1 MYNRS
6 HKTIARSREKT
17 ETAMPLS
24 DPDKNLRLAV
34 LIDADN
40 AHRDCL
46 GGIMEEVAI
55 YGTPNTK
62 RAYGDWSSSNLSG
75 WKQTLLDNSVTAVQ
89 QFAYTRGKNST
100 DSAMIIDAMDI
111 LYAGN
116 TDGFVLVS
124 SDSDFT
130 GLARRLRESGLFVIG
145 IGEQKTPKPLISAC
159 NKFIYI
165 EVIRERTKKAEKA
178 PAKKTPSKSAAA
190 KKAPAK
196 KAAEPEP
203 ETARTPS
210 AEPKRIP
217 ESVVWLI
224 ADSILDLAEN
234 AEDDYVSLGSV
245 GQLIQKKRP
254 DFDTRSYGFSK
265 LSGMVK
271 AIDRFEVLERED
283 KNDPRSKNVYIRD
296 LEM

>member
-1 MYNRS
+1 
-6 HKTIARSREKT
+6 
-17 ETAMPLS
+17 MPIT
-24 DPDKNLRLAV
+24 DTDKNLRLAV

-40 AHRDCL
+40 APRDCL
-46 GGIMEEVAI
+46 AGIMEEVAI

-62 RAYGDWSSSNLSG
+62 RAYGDWSSRNLAG
-75 WKQTLLDNSVTAVQ
+75 WKQTLLDNSVTPVQ
-89 QFAYTRGKNST
+89 QFAYTKGKNST

-111 LYAGN
+111 LYSGHA
-116 TDGFVLVS
+116 DGFVLVS

-145 IGEQKTPKPLISAC
+145 IGEQKTPKPLIAAC

-165 EVIRERTKKAEKA
+165 EVIRDKMQKLEQKTSQPQKKKTAQTAKKSQTAKKPAEA
-178 PAKKTPSKSAAA
+178 EPAKAAPS
-190 KKAPAK
+190 
-196 KAAEPEP
+196 EE
-203 ETARTPS
+203 R
-210 AEPKRIP
+210 RIP
-217 ESVVWLI
+217 ESVIWLI
-224 ADSILDLAEN
+224 ADSILDLADTGDN
-234 AEDDYVSLGSV
+234 DYVSLGAV

-271 AIDRFEVLERED
+271 AIDRFEVVERED
-283 KNDPRSKNVYIRD
+283 KSDPRSKIVYIRD

>member
-1 MYNRS
+1 MA
-6 HKTIARSREKT
+6 IT
-17 ETAMPLS
+17 ET
-24 DPDKNLRLAV
+24 DKNMNMRLAV

-40 AHRDCL
+40 APRDCL
-46 GGIMEEVAI
+46 QGIMEEVAI
-55 YGTPNTK
+55 YGTPNIK
-62 RAYGDWSSSNLSG
+62 HAYGDWSSRNLAG
-75 WKQTLLDNSVTAVQ
+75 WKQTLLDNSVTPVQ

-130 GLARRLRESGLFVIG
+130 GLARRLREDGLFVIG
-145 IGEQKTPKPLISAC
+145 IGEQKTPSPLIAAC

-165 EVIRERTKKAEKA
+165 EVIRSRMQKTVQKTQQKTAAQTKKPSAAKKTAE
-178 PAKKTPSKSAAA
+178 PAKKQDA
-190 KKAPAK
+190 AK

-203 ETARTPS
+203 AKAASGGDDR
-210 AEPKRIP
+210 RIP
-217 ESVVWLI
+217 EGVVWLI
-224 ADSILDLAEN
+224 ADSILDLADTGDN
-234 AEDDYVSLGSV
+234 DYVSLGAV

-254 DFDTRSYGFSK
+254 DFDTRSYGYSK

-271 AIDRFEVLERED
+271 AIDRFEVVERED
-283 KNDPRSKNVYIRD
+283 KSDPRSKIVYIRD

>member
-1 MYNRS
+1 
-6 HKTIARSREKT
+6 
-17 ETAMPLS
+17 MPIT
-24 DPDKNLRLAV
+24 DTDKNMRLAV

-40 AHRDCL
+40 APRDCL

-55 YGTPNTK
+55 YGTPNIK
-62 RAYGDWSSSNLSG
+62 RAYGDWSSRNLSS
-75 WKQTLLDNSVTAVQ
+75 WKQELLDNSVSPVQ
-89 QFAYTRGKNST
+89 QFAYTKGKNST

-111 LYAGN
+111 LYSGN

-130 GLARRLRESGLFVIG
+130 GLARRLREDGIFVIG
-145 IGEQKTPKPLISAC
+145 IGEQKTPKPLIAAC

-165 EVIRERTKKAEKA
+165 EVIRERTRQAQAKTAQA
-178 PAKKTPSKSAAA
+178 TPAKSASRQNQPPKKNAA
-190 KKAPAK
+190 KKPESEPARASAPA
-196 KAAEPEP
+196 ED
-203 ETARTPS
+203 R
-210 AEPKRIP
+210 RIP
-217 ESVVWLI
+217 ESVIWMI
-224 ADSILDLAEN
+224 ADSILDLADTGDN
-234 AEDDYVSLGSV
+234 DYVSLGAV

-271 AIDRFEVLERED
+271 AIDRFEVLERVD
-283 KNDPRSKNVYIRD
+283 KSDPRSKNVYIRD

>member
-1 MYNRS
+1 
-6 HKTIARSREKT
+6 
-17 ETAMPLS
+17 MPIT
-24 DPDKNLRLAV
+24 DNDKNLRLAV

-40 AHRDCL
+40 APRDCL
-46 GGIMEEVAI
+46 MGIMEEVAI

-62 RAYGDWSSSNLSG
+62 RAYGDWSSQNLSG

-89 QFAYTRGKNST
+89 QFAYTKGKNST

-111 LYAGN
+111 LYAGQ

-145 IGEQKTPKPLISAC
+145 IGEQKTPKPLIAAC

-165 EVIRERTKKAEKA
+165 EVIRERTKKAEIAEKA
-178 PAKKTPSKSAAA
+178 PAKKAASKSAAA
-190 KKAPAK
+190 KKPASK
-196 KAAEPEP
+196 KTEPEP
-203 ETARTPS
+203 EPAKS
-210 AEPKRIP
+210 AAAETKRIP
-217 ESVVWLI
+217 ESVIWLI

-254 DFDTRSYGFSK
+254 DFDTRSYGYSK

>member
-1 MYNRS
+1 MDTMKGGMR
-6 HKTIARSREKT
+6 I
-17 ETAMPLS
+17 MPIT
-24 DPDKNLRLAV
+24 DNDKNLRLAV

-40 AHRDCL
+40 APRDCL
-46 GGIMEEVAI
+46 QGIMEEVAI

-62 RAYGDWSSSNLSG
+62 RAYGDWSTRNLAG
-75 WKQTLLDNSVTAVQ
+75 WKQALLDNSVTPVQ
-89 QFAYTRGKNST
+89 QFAYTKGKNST

-111 LYAGN
+111 LYSGN

-130 GLARRLRESGLFVIG
+130 GLARRLREAGLFVIG
-145 IGEQKTPKPLISAC
+145 IGEQKTPSPLIAAC

-165 EVIRERTKKAEKA
+165 EVIRERTKKAEKKSA
-178 PAKKTPSKSAAA
+178 QQQETKKKKTEPAKKTGST
-190 KKAPAK
+190 AK

-203 ETARTPS
+203 AARPQ
-210 AEPKRIP
+210 EEQRRIP
-217 ESVVWLI
+217 ESVIWLI

-283 KNDPRSKNVYIRD
+283 KSDPRSKLVYIRD

>member
-1 MYNRS
+1 
-6 HKTIARSREKT
+6 
-17 ETAMPLS
+17 MPIT
-24 DPDKNLRLAV
+24 DTDKNLRLAV

-40 AHRDCL
+40 APRDCL

-89 QFAYTRGKNST
+89 QFAYTKGKNST

-165 EVIRERTKKAEKA
+165 EVIRDRTKKAA
-178 PAKKTPSKSAAA
+178 NPPAKKSAAKPAVKKTTA
-190 KKAPAK
+190 KKS
-196 KAAEPEP
+196 AEPEP
-203 ETARTPS
+203 EAAKPAAS
-210 AEPKRIP
+210 EPKRIP
-217 ESVVWLI
+217 ESVIWLI

-271 AIDRFEVLERED
+271 AIDRFEVVERED
-283 KNDPRSKNVYIRD
+283 KNDPRSKIVYIRD

>member
-1 MYNRS
+1 
-6 HKTIARSREKT
+6 
-17 ETAMPLS
+17 MPIT
-24 DPDKNLRLAV
+24 DNDKNMRLAV

-40 AHRDCL
+40 APRDCL

-62 RAYGDWSSSNLSG
+62 RAYGDWSTRNLAG
-75 WKQTLLDNSVTAVQ
+75 WKQELLDNSVTPVQ
-89 QFAYTRGKNST
+89 QFAYTKGKNST

-111 LYAGN
+111 LYSGN

-130 GLARRLRESGLFVIG
+130 GLARRLREDGIFVIG
-145 IGEQKTPKPLISAC
+145 IGEQKTPKPLIAAC

-165 EVIRERTKKAEKA
+165 EVIRDRMQKTTQKASQKKAAAKTTA
-178 PAKKTPSKSAAA
+178 QQPSKKSGTAKKT
-190 KKAPAK
+190 
-196 KAAEPEP
+196 AEPEP
-203 ETARTPS
+203 AKAPP
-210 AEPKRIP
+210 AEEKRIP
-217 ESVVWLI
+217 ESVIWLI
-224 ADSILDLAEN
+224 ADSILDLADTGDN
-234 AEDDYVSLGSV
+234 DYVSLGAV

-283 KNDPRSKNVYIRD
+283 KSDPRSKIVYIRD

>member
-1 MYNRS
+1 
-6 HKTIARSREKT
+6 
-17 ETAMPLS
+17 MPIP
-24 DPDKNLRLAV
+24 DNDKNLRLAV

-40 AHRDCL
+40 APRDCL

-55 YGTPNTK
+55 YGTPNIK
-62 RAYGDWSSSNLSG
+62 RAYGDWSTSNLAG
-75 WKQTLLDNSVTAVQ
+75 WKQELLDNSVSAVQ
-89 QFAYTRGKNST
+89 QFAYTKGKNST

-130 GLARRLRESGLFVIG
+130 GLARRLREDGLFVIG
-145 IGEQKTPKPLISAC
+145 IGEHKTPKPLIAAC

-165 EVIRERTKKAEKA
+165 EVIRDRMQKVNQKTTQTQ
-178 PAKKTPSKSAAA
+178 KKTAKTASSPKKTAAA
-190 KKAPAK
+190 KKT
-196 KAAEPEP
+196 AEPEP
-203 ETARTPS
+203 AKPAPTE
-210 AEPKRIP
+210 EKRIP
-217 ESVVWLI
+217 ESVIWLI
-224 ADSILDLAEN
+224 ADSILDLADTGDN
-234 AEDDYVSLGSV
+234 DYVSLGAV

-283 KNDPRSKNVYIRD
+283 KSDPRTKLVYIRD
-296 LEM
+296 L

>member
-1 MYNRS
+1 
-6 HKTIARSREKT
+6 
-17 ETAMPLS
+17 MPIT
-24 DPDKNLRLAV
+24 DTDKNLRLAV

-40 AHRDCL
+40 APRDCL
-46 GGIMEEVAI
+46 AGIMEEVAI

-62 RAYGDWSSSNLSG
+62 RAYGDWSSRNLAG
-75 WKQTLLDNSVTAVQ
+75 WKQTLLDNSVTPVQ
-89 QFAYTRGKNST
+89 QFAYTKGKNST

-111 LYAGN
+111 LYSGHA
-116 TDGFVLVS
+116 DGFVLVS

-145 IGEQKTPKPLISAC
+145 IGEQKTPKPLIAAC

-165 EVIRERTKKAEKA
+165 EVIRDKMQKLEQKTSQPQKKQKTAQTSKKSQTSKKPAEA
-178 PAKKTPSKSAAA
+178 EPAKAAPS
-190 KKAPAK
+190 
-196 KAAEPEP
+196 EE
-203 ETARTPS
+203 R
-210 AEPKRIP
+210 RIP
-217 ESVVWLI
+217 ESVIWLI
-224 ADSILDLAEN
+224 ADSILDLADTGDN
-234 AEDDYVSLGSV
+234 DYVSLGAV

-271 AIDRFEVLERED
+271 AIDRFEVVERED
-283 KNDPRSKNVYIRD
+283 KSDPRSKIVYIRD